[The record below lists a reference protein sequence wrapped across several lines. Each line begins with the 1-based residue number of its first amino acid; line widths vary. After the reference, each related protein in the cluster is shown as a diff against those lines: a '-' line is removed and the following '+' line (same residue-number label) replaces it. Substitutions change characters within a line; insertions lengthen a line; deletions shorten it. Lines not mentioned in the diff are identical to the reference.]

1 LVTEDEGEEDEEV
14 GVGDLEAGLGGWK
27 NEDDVAKEDS
37 GQEEEAQKMGPDVD
51 RFIVKKAAKEM
62 DSFVFYS

>member
-27 NEDDVAKEDS
+27 NEDDVA
-37 GQEEEAQKMGPDVD
+37 
-51 RFIVKKAAKEM
+51 
-62 DSFVFYS
+62 